1 MYTATRNRH
10 DHNIAWGLSFCVD
23 KLGLDRDVQ
32 DSIKMPVEMA
42 ISHVR
47 DLDGVS
53 LDASATGSFVF
64 RRGRITSILIRITP
78 LLRFGASK
86 ACIYPLSHATIIDL
100 ARCNPH
106 LAFEHLLSS
115 SHC

>member
-23 KLGLDRDVQ
+23 KLGLDRDFQ

-47 DLDGVS
+47 DLDGDS
-53 LDASATGSFVF
+53 LDASAQGASFSGGGVSLLFSFV
-64 RRGRITSILIRITP
+64 
-78 LLRFGASK
+78 
-86 ACIYPLSHATIIDL
+86 
-100 ARCNPH
+100 
-106 LAFEHLLSS
+106 
-115 SHC
+115 